1 MVQFNEQ
8 HIFTFHRRIL
18 VLILLFSFMGAILYA
33 QGEVRS
39 PENDTTNKVEALS
52 IQADTL
58 SEEGSEPFIMPDTLE
73 HSPRKAMIYAL
84 VLPGLGQAYNKKYF
98 KIPVVYAVLGGIGYW
113 IHYNTQ
119 AYRQSVE
126 VYEADQT
133 DRNEFFLRAWRRN
146 LELSYISLAA
156 GYALQVVDAYV
167 DAHLFYWDVSP
178 NLSLRLEPSTIS
190 APVMNYGISCRVKF
204 K

>member
-1 MVQFNEQ
+1 
-8 HIFTFHRRIL
+8 
-18 VLILLFSFMGAILYA
+18 
-33 QGEVRS
+33 
-39 PENDTTNKVEALS
+39 
-52 IQADTL
+52 
-58 SEEGSEPFIMPDTLE
+58 
-73 HSPRKAMIYAL
+73 MIYAL